1 MSNRNF
7 SYIFSPSLLWGNV
20 SSLSVTGLCNL
31 VTKTL
36 YYQINEWSSCYNI
49 ELPDIN
55 KSCISYGIL
64 PCNESNILQNV
75 LILLFKKL
83 VYPYTFRDFYCKCKK
98 SRKIRVQ
105 NSCSKGKTFKTSNKM
120 EIIIKYRLTCDYYY

>member
-1 MSNRNF
+1 MTIDSHNRYFQFKILHNYLAVNSKLKIWKLTDSSRCSF
-7 SYIFSPSLLWGNV
+7 CFLYEETVYHIF
-20 SSLSVTGLCNL
+20 CECI

-55 KSCISYGIL
+55 KSCIRYGIL

-75 LILLFKKL
+75 LILLFKKI
-83 VYPYTFRDFYCKCKK
+83 
-98 SRKIRVQ
+98 SI
-105 NSCSKGKTFKTSNKM
+105 
-120 EIIIKYRLTCDYYY
+120 

>member
-20 SSLSVTGLCNL
+20 SSLSVTGLGHL

-83 VYPYTFRDFYCKCKK
+83 VYNCKNNIKMLRLETFIASVKNLEKLEYR
-98 SRKIRVQ
+98 IALQ
-105 NSCSKGKTFKTSNKM
+105 KGKLSKHQTKWKLLSN
-120 EIIIKYRLTCDYYY
+120 ID